1 MESLARSTTRTV
13 RAVLGIS
20 AGFHDSSAALLV
32 DGELVAAAAEE
43 RFSRM
48 KHDPGLPRRAAAWCL
63 EHAGV
68 EPGDLTAVAYYEKP
82 LSTYERILATHAHV
96 GPRGFRNLAPAV
108 ATWSA
113 SKLWVHAHLDRLVRD
128 LGHRRVPVLFAE
140 HHQSHA
146 AAAFHPSPFERA
158 AILTFDGA
166 GEWTTSSIGVGE
178 GNRIQLRRQQRFP
191 DSLGLFYSAFTAYC
205 GFDVNDGEYK
215 LMGLAPFGAPRFA
228 EALRRNVIHVHED
241 GSVSL
246 DQRWFDYR
254 TGSRMTRPQLA
265 ALLEGPPRER
275 SAPFTQRDADLA
287 RSVQVV
293 LEDAVLAAGRHA
305 HALTGARH
313 ACLAGGV
320 ALNCVANQRLVED
333 GPFDDIW
340 IQPAAGDDGGAL
352 GAALWVWYQI
362 WDEPRPTGTGDRMR
376 GAALGPSY
384 RHDDV
389 RAWLQGCG
397 VPYRELADQ
406 DTLAHAV
413 ATRLDAG
420 EVVGWFQGA
429 MEFGPRALGHRSI
442 LADPRDAAMVSRINL
457 SVKGREGFRPFAPAV
472 LAEEASR
479 WFEVT
484 HARPYM
490 TITTRVVSS
499 TRPTSASSGDFAAR
513 LRGVHSELPACTH
526 VDGSARVQTV
536 TYDDHPAFHAL
547 LAAFGQRTGVPVLLN
562 TSFNQAGEP
571 IVRTPSEALRCF
583 LRAGLDSL
591 VIERCLIERRALSPE
606 LVGAA

>member
-1 MESLARSTTRTV
+1 MARPSPRAMN
-13 RAVLGIS
+13 AVLGIS
-20 AGFHDSSAALLV
+20 AGFHDASAALLV

-43 RFSRM
+43 RFSRV

-63 EHAGV
+63 AHAGV

-82 LSTYERILATHAHV
+82 LSTYERILATHARV

-113 SKLWVHAHLDRLVRD
+113 SKLWVQARLDRLVRD
-128 LGHRRVPVLFAE
+128 LGHRDVPVLFAE

-146 AAAFHPSPFERA
+146 AAAFHPSPYERA

-178 GNRIQLRRQQRFP
+178 GNRIRLRRQQRFP

-215 LMGLAPFGAPRFA
+215 LMGLAPFGEPRFA
-228 EALRRNVIHVHED
+228 DVLRRHVIHVHED

-254 TGSRMTRPQLA
+254 TGSRMTRPRLA
-265 ALLEGPPRER
+265 ALLDGPPRER
-275 SAPFTQRDADLA
+275 GAPLTQRDADLA
-287 RSVQVV
+287 RSVQAV

-320 ALNCVANQRLVED
+320 AHNCVANQRLVED

-340 IQPAAGDDGGAL
+340 VQPASGDDGGAI
-352 GAALWVWYQI
+352 GAALWTWHQI
-362 WDEPRPTGTGDRMR
+362 RDEPRVAGAGDRMR
-376 GAALGPSY
+376 GAALGPSF

-389 RAWLQGCG
+389 RSWLEGCG
-397 VPYRELADQ
+397 IPHRELADQ
-406 DTLAHAV
+406 DALADAV

-442 LADPRDAAMVSRINL
+442 LADARDAAMVSRINL

-472 LAEEASR
+472 LAEEAAR
-479 WFEVT
+479 WFELT

-490 TITTRVVSS
+490 TVTARVASCTTDAPA
-499 TRPTSASSGDFAAR
+499 TQGDFAAR
-513 LRGVHSELPACTH
+513 LGGVRSDLPACTH

-536 TYDDHPAFHAL
+536 TRDDHPAFHAL
-547 LAAFGQRTGVPVLLN
+547 LSAFGRRTGVPVLLN

-591 VIERCLIERRALSPE
+591 VIERCLVERRALDPA
-606 LVGAA
+606 LVEAA